1 MRRYCWKWNT
11 PLCALYIYRNRFLV
25 YWRKGKLKL
34 TELKIAKNKSKL
46 IIYAFYMKYSF
57 QAEGTTTI
65 TATTTTATAAA
76 GASERRNEA

>member
-1 MRRYCWKWNT
+1 M
-11 PLCALYIYRNRFLV
+11 
-25 YWRKGKLKL
+25 KL

-65 TATTTTATAAA
+65 TATTTATASAFA
-76 GASERRNEA
+76 GGERRNEA